1 MGLLILINFSRINI
15 NKTNIL
21 FQKINLKFL
30 FLILSIPSIL
40 PFITAVD
47 SGRYM
52 SMAYTFPCI
61 FYFGLLKSNLII
73 FDYEKVNSI
82 IFNSFLKIRKYR
94 IVLLIILCFTWTP
107 KAVYHEDIS
116 SFPLYRTITKT
127 KYFIGNFKNFSSNQ
141 L

>member
-1 MGLLILINFSRINI
+1 MILIL
-15 NKTNIL
+15 
-21 FQKINLKFL
+21 
-30 FLILSIPSIL
+30 PSIL

-61 FYFGLLKSNLII
+61 FYFGLLKSNLINL
-73 FDYEKVNSI
+73 DYEKINSI
-82 IFNSFLKIRKYR
+82 IFKSFLKIKKYR
-94 IVLLIILCFTWTP
+94 VILLIILCFTWTP

-116 SFPLYRTITKT
+116 SFPLYRTIVKT
-127 KYFIGNFKNFSSNQ
+127 KYFIGNLKNFSSNQ